1 MPPIRSQYF
10 DQYSLVSAKNNV
22 NIRKLYPRLENL
34 YIIPEN
40 TRYIKLL
47 HYIPDIIKYVVLSNL
62 IQNKTFLEKKH
73 CLSLQKGINNAR
85 GINFITVNQKMKT
98 KKGSGAD

>member
-1 MPPIRSQYF
+1 MLFTNF

-62 IQNKTFLEKKH
+62 IQNKTFLEKKI
-73 CLSLQKGINNAR
+73 L
-85 GINFITVNQKMKT
+85 FI
-98 KKGSGAD
+98 